1 VAQTPADPAAEAQ
14 TPADPAAG
22 RPAPERTPQPAG
34 ESPPEPPLAG
44 RRVLLHVSGSIA
56 ACKAAEIVTLLRRRG
71 AEVRVAM
78 TANATRFVTPMTF
91 QSLSGHAV
99 ATDLW
104 EPGEG
109 GTAAHGMA
117 HLGLG
122 GWAELQVAAPASA
135 DLCARLALGLADDA
149 VTSTALACAAPL
161 LLAPAM
167 ETRMWEHPA
176 TRAHLATL
184 RARGARVLGPHRGR
198 LASGEEGMGRM
209 AEPAEVVEACAG
221 VLGAAPCAAPPSPP
235 AAGRLAGR
243 RLLVTSGG
251 TREPIDPVR
260 YLGNRSSGR
269 MGTALAVEALALGA
283 EVTLV
288 TTVPPPA
295 AQPGL
300 TVVEVSTAAEML
312 EAVRRGLDGA
322 GILVMAA
329 AVADHRPAQPSP
341 RKLKKRDGGLHL
353 DLVPTE
359 DILCAVREPARE
371 RGVMVVGFAAETE
384 DLLDNA
390 REKLRRKGLEL
401 IVANDVEVGMGGDEN
416 AVVVIGAEGVVAEVP
431 RAPKREVARRLL
443 ELIAERAS
451 RR

>member
-1 VAQTPADPAAEAQ
+1 VAQGAADRGAL
-14 TPADPAAG
+14 
-22 RPAPERTPQPAG
+22 G
-34 ESPPEPPLAG
+34 ESPPEPAPEPPVEPSATASAEPSAGPSGPAPLRG
-44 RRVLLHVSGSIA
+44 RRVVLYVSGSIA

-78 TANATRFVTPMTF
+78 TAAATRFVTPMTF

-135 DLCARLALGLADDA
+135 DLCARLALGLGDDA

-184 RARGARVLGPHRGR
+184 TARGARVVGPRRGR

-209 AEPAEVVEACAG
+209 AEPAEVVEACAAT
-221 VLGAAPCAAPPSPP
+221 LGGASAATSGP
-235 AAGRLAGR
+235 LAGR

-260 YLGNRSSGR
+260 YIGNRSSGR

-288 TTVPPPA
+288 TTTA
-295 AQPGL
+295 APRPHPRL

-312 EAVRRGLDGA
+312 EAVRSGLSGA
-322 GILVMAA
+322 DVLLMAA
-329 AVADHRPAQPSP
+329 AVADHRPARPSP
-341 RKLKKRDGGLHL
+341 RKLKKRDGELHL

-359 DILCAVREPARE
+359 DILCAVRDQARE
-371 RGVMVVGFAAETE
+371 LGVIVVGFAAETE

-390 REKLRRKGLEL
+390 REKLERKGLEL
-401 IVANDVEVGMGGDEN
+401 IVANDVEVGMGGEEN
-416 AVVVIGAEGVVAEVP
+416 AVVLLGREGVVAEIP
-431 RAPKREVARRLL
+431 RAPKPEVARRLL
-443 ELIAERAS
+443 GLIAGRAA